1 MRCGITLF
9 IQGYQDWDRYEAAEK
24 GEDAPPIDP
33 ELDRKRFTEE
43 LDSALKLEDLGY
55 DSIWTVEHH
64 VSPYTMVTNP
74 IQLLTYLAGATSRVD
89 LGTMVTVVPWHHP
102 VRIAEDISMLQY
114 VLRGRQPFIGF
125 GRGAARREFGQ
136 LGFDMNES
144 KQRFAEGV
152 EIIKL
157 ALTQERFSY
166 DGEIHHFK
174 DVTLRP
180 RPLDPQTLIDNLC
193 FSWGSPTSAPVG
205 ARLGLRPLVIPQK
218 PWDQYHDDLAEFAK
232 ARAEVGLP
240 AVNPKIHMCVYVGET
255 EEQARENASR
265 FIPEYAD
272 SATRNY
278 ETYSNHF
285 ATTKG
290 YEHYASVARTVASK
304 EVMSKA
310 MGESY
315 LANHV
320 WGTPDQCVA
329 KLRTIAEQFHPDEF
343 MMVMRYGNMPQDVAE
358 ASTEL
363 FAREVLPA
371 VHEMPVGEPIE
382 YLAATG

>member
-1 MRCGITLF
+1 
-9 IQGYQDWDRYEAAEK
+9 
-24 GEDAPPIDP
+24 
-33 ELDRKRFTEE
+33 
-43 LDSALKLEDLGY
+43 
-55 DSIWTVEHH
+55 
-64 VSPYTMVTNP
+64 
-74 IQLLTYLAGATSRVD
+74 
-89 LGTMVTVVPWHHP
+89 
-102 VRIAEDISMLQY
+102 
-114 VLRGRQPFIGF
+114 
-125 GRGAARREFGQ
+125 
-136 LGFDMNES
+136 
-144 KQRFAEGV
+144 
-152 EIIKL
+152 
-157 ALTQERFSY
+157 
-166 DGEIHHFK
+166 
-174 DVTLRP
+174 
-180 RPLDPQTLIDNLC
+180 
-193 FSWGSPTSAPVG
+193 
-205 ARLGLRPLVIPQK
+205 
-218 PWDQYHDDLAEFAK
+218 
-232 ARAEVGLP
+232 
-240 AVNPKIHMCVYVGET
+240 VYVGET

-285 ATTKG
+285 ANTKG

-320 WGTPDQCVA
+320 WGTPDQCIT
-329 KLRTIAEQFHPDEF
+329 KLRAIADQFHPDEF

-371 VHEMPVGEPIE
+371 VHEMSVGEPIE